1 MTSNDFAIL
10 DAYQS
15 LVVLDLKKSTASQS
29 EGEGDENEG
38 RSKLEID
45 SNLFEE
51 EAQSID
57 QSKEKVS
64 ESSDDKG
71 VITVS
76 DTPAVSGSIR
86 EQLDLKMGQ
95 LKDLVFNFK
104 K

>member
-1 MTSNDFAIL
+1 MSSNDFAIL
-10 DAYQS
+10 DTYQS
-15 LVVLDLKKSTASQS
+15 LVVLELKKSTTSQP
-29 EGEGDENEG
+29 EGEGGENEG

-51 EAQSID
+51 EAESID
-57 QSKEKVS
+57 QSKGKVS
-64 ESSDDKG
+64 ESNKDEGLVS
-71 VITVS
+71 VS
-76 DTPAVSGSIR
+76 DAPATSGSIR